1 VRLVPNYNGGSEIA
15 GCRQE
20 MLHVSVILDSCMPD
34 QSIPQ
39 REQPFFHDGP
49 NSPDRDQRDFVRL
62 LVEHERRLEGFILA
76 LVPNWAIA
84 EDIAQE
90 TKLRLWEQF
99 SQFDRSQDFGSW
111 ACTIAYYQVL
121 SYRKSDKRSREH
133 LFGEDFLESVAQAE
147 SKCSEE
153 LNARQ
158 RFLTFCLQKLS
169 EKSRSLLHLVYS
181 GQETI
186 RQIARKLG
194 RSEAATYR
202 AVEDARLRLYKCI
215 QTELRKELVK

>member
-1 VRLVPNYNGGSEIA
+1 MTLDLCMANPSA
-15 GCRQE
+15 PQQE
-20 MLHVSVILDSCMPD
+20 PS
-34 QSIPQ
+34 
-39 REQPFFHDGP
+39 FFRDGP
-49 NSPDRDQRDFVRL
+49 SSPDRAQQDFVQL

-99 SQFDRSQDFGSW
+99 GQFDRNQDFGSW

-121 SYRKSDKRSREH
+121 SYRKSAKRSREH
-133 LFGEDFLESVAQAE
+133 LFGEDFLESVAHAE

-158 RFLTFCLQKLS
+158 RFLAFCLQKLS
-169 EKSRSLLHLVYS
+169 EKSRGLLQLAYS

-186 RQIARKLG
+186 RQIARRLG

-215 QTELRKELVK
+215 ETELRKEQVR